1 MPLGLCSGMPSR
13 LGQQCFR
20 VGKNRQQ
27 LAQGGPFPAGEK
39 IALQRSA
46 WSMTQWGGGAGEARG
61 RLPLAQLRS
70 GDHSWTKRLGHVET
84 EGATREPRGPTGRDM
99 KGGQV
104 FRRRAVVGRESS

>member
-46 WSMTQWGGGAGEARG
+46 WSMTQWGGEQVKPGEG
-61 RLPLAQLRS
+61 SHWLS
-70 GDHSWTKRLGHVET
+70 S
-84 EGATREPRGPTGRDM
+84 
-99 KGGQV
+99 GQV
-104 FRRRAVVGRESS
+104 TTPGLSDWAMWKPRVPHGNHVVQRGGT